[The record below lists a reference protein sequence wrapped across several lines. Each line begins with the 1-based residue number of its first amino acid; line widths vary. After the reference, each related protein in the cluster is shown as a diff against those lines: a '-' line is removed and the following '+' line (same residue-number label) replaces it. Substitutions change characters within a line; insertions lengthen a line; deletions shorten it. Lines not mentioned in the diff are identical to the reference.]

1 MKKIIILLYFFVSM
15 QTAFAQSQDIDAMLQ
30 KIAVEKD
37 DNMRIDIIYRS
48 LVQIG
53 ESNPLLGLK
62 YGQELLEYSQK
73 NKDKIGEAY
82 AMSYMG
88 KMYGV
93 SGNIEKGL
101 EYALEGKEIAE
112 QTDNEKLLAL
122 STSILGLIYINLS
135 DFPKAI
141 SFYTASVQSA
151 EKANYKE
158 AQIWGFQHLS
168 EIYLAMNQVDSALMY
183 AQKDYEL
190 SQRIKYI
197 DFMSYTLINLGV
209 IQAKLGN
216 SAIAA
221 GYIDMAIQEGFRTK
235 SPKQLNFAY
244 TSKAQYFSG
253 VNRTDSAVVYSKKA
267 IAIVQNTPFSNYS
280 LKPAKLL
287 LDIYKSNDSDSA
299 LKYSEIYR
307 IANDSLF
314 NAKVMQQTQ
323 LMTFENEVRQ
333 QELTQEK
340 IKLEEQR
347 KQNIQ
352 YALTCPGNYHFH
364 YFISL
369 TQPQF
374 YY

>member
-62 YGQELLEYSQK
+62 YAQVLLEYSQK

-151 EKANYKE
+151 EKANTRRRKSG
-158 AQIWGFQHLS
+158 AFNT
-168 EIYLAMNQVDSALMY
+168 YL
-183 AQKDYEL
+183 
-190 SQRIKYI
+190 
-197 DFMSYTLINLGV
+197 
-209 IQAKLGN
+209 
-216 SAIAA
+216 
-221 GYIDMAIQEGFRTK
+221 K
-235 SPKQLNFAY
+235 STWQ
-244 TSKAQYFSG
+244 
-253 VNRTDSAVVYSKKA
+253 
-267 IAIVQNTPFSNYS
+267 
-280 LKPAKLL
+280 
-287 LDIYKSNDSDSA
+287 
-299 LKYSEIYR
+299 
-307 IANDSLF
+307 
-314 NAKVMQQTQ
+314 
-323 LMTFENEVRQ
+323 
-333 QELTQEK
+333 
-340 IKLEEQR
+340 
-347 KQNIQ
+347 
-352 YALTCPGNYHFH
+352 
-364 YFISL
+364 
-369 TQPQF
+369 
-374 YY
+374 

>member
-1 MKKIIILLYFFVSM
+1 
-15 QTAFAQSQDIDAMLQ
+15 
-30 KIAVEKD
+30 
-37 DNMRIDIIYRS
+37 
-48 LVQIG
+48 
-53 ESNPLLGLK
+53 
-62 YGQELLEYSQK
+62 
-73 NKDKIGEAY
+73 
-82 AMSYMG
+82 
-88 KMYGV
+88 MYGV

-101 EYALEGKEIAE
+101 EYALKGKRIAE
-112 QTDNEKLLAL
+112 QTGNEKLLAL

-168 EIYLAMNQVDSALMY
+168 EIFLAMNQVDSALMY

-267 IAIVQNTPFSNYS
+267 IAIVQNTPYSKKGYEFGVSN
-280 LKPAKLL
+280 KTA
-287 LDIYKSNDSDSA
+287 A
-299 LKYSEIYR
+299 E
-307 IANDSLF
+307 
-314 NAKVMQQTQ
+314 
-323 LMTFENEVRQ
+323 
-333 QELTQEK
+333 
-340 IKLEEQR
+340 
-347 KQNIQ
+347 
-352 YALTCPGNYHFH
+352 
-364 YFISL
+364 
-369 TQPQF
+369 
-374 YY
+374 